1 MKRQKVQYGEQVGER
16 YQAPSVKKA
25 FQILRLVA
33 DSAQGVG
40 ISELAR
46 GLGISKGTVHGITAA
61 LEDLG
66 AIKRDSRTKRYSLG
80 LTLFE
85 LGRLAYAQVD
95 LKDLARPILE
105 ELMEKTQESV
115 FLGVLNGDHVTIL
128 DIVESRHDLKITSP
142 IGTILPIFAGS
153 TGKVFLAAIKEE
165 RARKI
170 IALKG
175 LPKYTDHSITDP
187 GLYMEE
193 IRRVRQEGHA
203 IDDGEYIMGVR
214 AVTCPIK
221 TDHHLISAIWVV
233 GFNASMDDDKM
244 RVIVEETKGAAA
256 EISKRLKAHG

>member
-1 MKRQKVQYGEQVGER
+1 MGER

-153 TGKVFLAAIKEE
+153 TGKVFLAAIK
-165 RARKI
+165 
-170 IALKG
+170 
-175 LPKYTDHSITDP
+175 D
-187 GLYMEE
+187 LYMEE

-256 EISKRLKAHG
+256 EIGNRIQGQYAGG

>member
-153 TGKVFLAAIKEE
+153 TGKVFLAAIK
-165 RARKI
+165 
-170 IALKG
+170 
-175 LPKYTDHSITDP
+175 D
-187 GLYMEE
+187 LYMEE

-256 EISKRLKAHG
+256 EIGNRIQGQYAGG